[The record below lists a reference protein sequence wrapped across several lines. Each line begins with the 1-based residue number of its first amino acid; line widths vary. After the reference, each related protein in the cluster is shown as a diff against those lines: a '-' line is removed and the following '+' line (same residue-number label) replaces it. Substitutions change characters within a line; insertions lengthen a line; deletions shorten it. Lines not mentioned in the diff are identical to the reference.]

1 LKNNFILFG
10 QQYFIAIQI
19 EVDQNKRVMIL
30 LLLALGLLYS
40 IHLTDTDPNTAY
52 FTQGRFELGIELH

>member
-1 LKNNFILFG
+1 
-10 QQYFIAIQI
+10 
-19 EVDQNKRVMIL
+19 MIL

-52 FTQGRFELGIELH
+52 FLLQGRFFFSGIELH